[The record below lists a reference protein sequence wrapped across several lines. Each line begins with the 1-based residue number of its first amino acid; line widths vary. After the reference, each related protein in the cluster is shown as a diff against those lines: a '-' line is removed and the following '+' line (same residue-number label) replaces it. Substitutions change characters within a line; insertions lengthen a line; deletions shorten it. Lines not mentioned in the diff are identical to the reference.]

1 MPTEI
6 AGSSPAP
13 LADYLPRAGSDLYY
27 SQRYAPTAQRPRLAL
42 IEALR
47 GEIARVPTSC
57 STPEIA
63 VAKLAW
69 WREEIARLAAGTPR
83 HVLTRALTPLL
94 DSIPTLP
101 AAGTALIDGLDALLA
116 ATRHPTREA
125 RFAAFDAAHG
135 PLWEIVNALGTA
147 LDDDARR
154 HARLLGSR
162 LEEAYA
168 LRDTRRVVTSG
179 LALLAQ
185 DSVTRAERAFA
196 GTRPAD
202 GDWYAQVIAIDVAA
216 CREAL
221 ANGLAS
227 LPARTRLRP
236 LATLTRLVIATLD
249 EVTRDGCRVWD
260 RRVELTPLRK
270 LWIALRE
277 RALA

>member
-1 MPTEI
+1 MSSEL
-6 AGSSPAP
+6 AGSAPAP
-13 LADYLPRAGSDLYY
+13 LADYLPRDGSDQYY
-27 SQRYAPTAQRPRLAL
+27 AQRYAPAALRPSLAL

-63 VAKLAW
+63 VTKLAW

-83 HVLTRALTPLL
+83 HVLTRALTPML
-94 DSIPTLP
+94 DSLPTLP
-101 AAGTALIDGLDALLA
+101 AAAGALIDGLGALLD
-116 ATRHPTREA
+116 ATRHPTRDA
-125 RFAAFDAAHG
+125 RIAAFDAAHG
-135 PLWEIVNALGTA
+135 PLWEIVNALGTE
-147 LDDDARR
+147 LDDAARR

-162 LEEAYA
+162 IEEAYA

-185 DSVTRAERAFA
+185 DSVTAVERALA
-196 GTRPAD
+196 GARLAD
-202 GDWYAQVIAIDVAA
+202 ADWYARVIAVDIAA
-216 CREAL
+216 SRAAL
-221 ANGLAS
+221 TNGLS
-227 LPARTRLRP
+227 TLPARARLRP

-249 EVTRDGCRVWD
+249 EVTHDGCRVWE

-277 RALA
+277 RTLA